1 MSDFKL
7 EGRGDRE
14 IVVVR
19 SFNAPRELV
28 FEAFTKPELVQ
39 RWMLGTDGWTM
50 PVCRID
56 FRPGG
61 KGRYEWQSPDA
72 KQRMA
77 LSSEFLEIV
86 PPERIVHRESFDGT
100 PTPVEST
107 ITSTFVEKAGRT
119 TLTMVI
125 RYDSPDVRG
134 FMLKS
139 GMADGMGLS
148 FERLEGILVK

>member
-7 EGRGDRE
+7 EAQGDRE

-19 SFNAPRELV
+19 TFNAPRELV

-56 FRPGG
+56 FRKGG

-72 KQRMA
+72 KQSMA
-77 LSSEFLEIV
+77 LSTEFLEIL
-86 PPERIVHRESFDGT
+86 PPEKIVHRESFDGT
-100 PTPVEST
+100 PSPVEST

-139 GMADGMGLS
+139 GMSHGMSLS
-148 FERLEGILVK
+148 FDRLEGIVAK